1 MAGIELATGYVNL
14 VVSTRGLGRD
24 VGRQFGAAERQA
36 GRSGKAAGAKFSGGV
51 GSAVKKLGAV
61 MAGAFA
67 VQQVGS
73 FFKEA
78 VGGASDLSEQ
88 GTKLNQIF
96 GKDGSA
102 ALQQFAAKGAKAL
115 GQSKL
120 EVLEAAGTF
129 GVYGKAAGLSG
140 KANAKFASGFA
151 GLATDLASFHN
162 ADPSAVVDA
171 LGSALRGEAEPMR
184 QFGVLLDDASL
195 RNEALKQGLIK
206 TTKQALTPQQKVL
219 AAQALIYAQTKDA
232 QGDFAKTS
240 GGLANQQRILSA
252 SVVDLRNKMGEK
264 LLPIVTKVVSFFVKA
279 VPKVEAFGKGVAGIF
294 SILAK
299 GNFKGAAE
307 TFGFAED
314 SGFVDF
320 LFNLRDGFLKVRD
333 AVAGFV
339 AAFKA
344 DGGPSRI
351 KAVLGEVST
360 FVRTKVVPAFLG
372 IVSAVRGFVA
382 VALPIVKQFVTGMRA
397 RIEPLM
403 PQIRAIFQTI
413 GSIITAA
420 MGLIKAVIERVTKI
434 IGFIWSRW
442 GSDIM
447 DFIAMIWKNVLK
459 IIGGALKVIQG
470 IIKTVT
476 SIIKGDWSG
485 AWEGIKTILSGAW
498 DAIKGIISG
507 ALGIIKGVLKAA
519 WAVIK
524 TIFSSAWDGIKSIM
538 QAAIRTV
545 VMKFLGMVETII
557 KGAAKAFGWVPG
569 LGGKLKSAATEFG
582 KFKDRVNKALGGVND
597 KTVNV
602 GIKFKAGTKLAYDAR
617 HQGIAN
623 GGLVKRAAGGVI
635 PGPYRGPKADNV
647 LGISDFGVPTAWVN
661 PDEFI
666 TNVAATRKMQRNHP
680 GVLEHINA
688 TGTLPGYASG
698 GFTVRTGLPSRRVVD
713 DSVATEVL
721 NTVGRSAKMLQDAM
735 GVGIGS
741 KAFGWRQLWSI
752 VHSLIPGIRLTSAYR
767 PGAITALGNKSLH
780 GMGRAIDLAP
790 PSMAAFNTIK
800 GAFPNATQLFYG
812 PADGRTLLRG
822 KPWRMDPVTKR
833 NHYDHIHLAMANG
846 GLVPKPLLFDRG
858 GVLPTGTSLVHN
870 ATGAPEPLARV
881 GMKGNT
887 TVQLMVGSKQLAEV
901 VIDEMGNVLSGG
913 RTSVGLS

>member
-1 MAGIELATGYVNL
+1 MAGIELATAYVTIAA
-14 VVSTRGLGRD
+14 STKGLGKDIARGLAP
-24 VGRQFGAAERQA
+24 VEKHAATTGKNA
-36 GRSGKAAGAKFSGGV
+36 GKKFSSGVMGSVKGLGG
-51 GSAVKKLGAV
+51 A
-61 MAGAFA
+61 MAGALGAA
-67 VQQVGS
+67 VVVAGFKDIIGKASELEQSVGGVQAVFKDNAGVIEKAS
-73 FFKEA
+73 KEA
-78 VGGASDLSEQ
+78 AQNLGLSRDEYN
-88 GTKLNQIF
+88 KL
-96 GKDGSA
+96 A
-102 ALQQFAAKGAKAL
+102 TTL
-115 GQSKL
+115 G
-120 EVLEAAGTF
+120 
-129 GVYGKAAGLSG
+129 AGLKNKGIKDYTKSTQDLITIG
-140 KANAKFASGFA
+140 G
-151 GLATDLASFHN
+151 DLAAQFGGSTQE
-162 ADPSAVVDA
+162 AVDA
-171 LGSALRGEAEPMR
+171 LSSAMRGESDPIEKY
-184 QFGVLLDDASL
+184 GVAL
-195 RNEALKQGLIK
+195 NETAVNAKLAGMGVKKSNGAY
-206 TTKQALTPQQKVL
+206 TEQQKTMARL
-219 AAQALIYAQTKDA
+219 ALITDQTKDA
-232 QGDFAKTS
+232 QGAFGREADTAAGRQARLRASLDNVKTTI
-240 GGLANQQRILSA
+240 GQQ
-252 SVVDLRNKMGEK
+252 
-264 LLPIVTKVVSFFVKA
+264 LLPVVSNIT
-279 VPKVEAFGKGVAGIF
+279 GKL
-294 SILAK
+294 S
-299 GNFKGAAE
+299 E
-307 TFGFAED
+307 
-314 SGFVDF
+314 
-320 LFNLRDGFLKVRD
+320 
-333 AVAGFV
+333 
-339 AAFKA
+339 
-344 DGGPSRI
+344 
-351 KAVLGEVST
+351 
-360 FVRTKVVPAFLG
+360 
-372 IVSAVRGFVA
+372 
-382 VALPIVKQFVTGMRA
+382 FVTGMDNGTGA
-397 RIEPLM
+397 GGKFKKIIVQVKDGVAAAVKWFVKYQDILVPLAAGVG
-403 PQIRAIFQTI
+403 AIV
-413 GSIITAA
+413 AA
-420 MGLIKAVIERVTKI
+420 MKVWSVITKTYIAIQTALNIVLAANPIGLVVLAIIGLIAIVVLAYKKNETFRRIVDAVWKGIKTAIKAVVDWFVKTAWPWLRDTFDRIKA
-434 IGFIWSRW
+434 GFTIVKDTLGR
-442 GSDIM
+442 
-447 DFIAMIWKNVLK
+447 AWK
-459 IIGGALKVIQG
+459 
-470 IIKTVT
+470 
-476 SIIKGDWSG
+476 
-485 AWEGIKTILSGAW
+485 
-498 DAIKGIISG
+498 AIKD
-507 ALGIIKGVLKAA
+507 AA
-519 WAVIK
+519 Q
-524 TIFSSAWDGIKSIM
+524 T
-538 QAAIRTV
+538 AIRTV